1 MQKPVAIPSG
11 GIRIFRIVT
20 AVRPSRI
27 LQTNTAA
34 MPASVAT
41 ADNPGDSVIPSYLL
55 LKPCVFVRF
64 RLPLV
69 SQSAA
74 RNP

>member
-34 MPASVAT
+34 MPPSVAT

-55 LKPCVFVRF
+55 CKPCVFVRF
-64 RLPLV
+64 RLPLA

-74 RNP
+74 GNP